1 MGALNRLSKLSE
13 GRQTHGGIELS
24 EKMFLKFGQFVT
36 DVLGIKMPDSK
47 RTMLQSR
54 LQKRLR
60 QLSLPSFEAYYDFVF
75 SSEGRE
81 QELHH
86 LLDVVTTNKTDFF
99 REPRHYEVLTQNVL
113 PTLLQG
119 RRVGIHRPLK
129 VWSAGCST
137 GAEPYT
143 LSMVLSDFGERV
155 DGFKFQILATDISTQ
170 VLQKAINAVY
180 EERDSSPIPFNIKKK
195 YLLRS
200 KDRNKPRIRIVPELR
215 RLVQFNRLNLMD
227 SDYGMHETM
236 DVIFCRNVI
245 IYFDRETQFGVLSR
259 LCRCLRSGGFLFM
272 GHSET
277 LNGFN
282 LPLKQVAATVY
293 RKI

>member
-1 MGALNRLSKLSE
+1 MGALSRPSKYPD
-13 GRQTHGGIELS
+13 GRQNPGGTELS

-99 REPRHYEVLTQNVL
+99 REPRHYDVLTQNVL

-119 RRVGIHRPLK
+119 RRAGIHRPLK

-200 KDRNKPRIRIVPELR
+200 KDRIKPRIRIVPELR

-227 SDYGMHETM
+227 SDYGMRETM

-245 IYFDRETQFGVLSR
+245 IYFDRETQFGVLTR

-277 LNGFN
+277 LNGFD